1 MKNQGSTYLGIVSA
15 VFLFVTISAD
25 GVIIEA
31 GVFDQSDP
39 FTPPRRD
46 IAPIV
51 LIEVFAKESYIK
63 MRVTFSTQRCIISH
77 IFKAG
82 GCRV

>member
-1 MKNQGSTYLGIVSA
+1 MKNQESTYLGIVCA
-15 VFLFVTISAD
+15 VFLFVAVPAD

-39 FTPPRRD
+39 FAPPRRD
-46 IAPIV
+46 IASIV

-63 MRVTFSTQRCIISH
+63 MRVTFSTHKCIISD
-77 IFKAG
+77 FLKL
-82 GCRV
+82 CM